1 MCKFGQGGDLRGC
14 IGGRYRDQVMFTAQ
28 AEYRWQFYKKWGVV
42 AFAGVGGVDE
52 DLGGFDFE
60 NPLPSAGVGLRFML
74 SKENRLNLGVDYAVG
89 KDSDAWYFSVGE
101 SF

>member
-1 MCKFGQGGDLRGC
+1 MVAPVPVINPTIGAGLAGVAMKFYSMDEGSQPSHTGFGG
-14 IGGRYRDQVMFTAQ
+14 M
-28 AEYRWQFYKKWGVV
+28 V

-52 DLGGFDFE
+52 DLDGFDFE

-74 SKENRLNLGVDYAVG
+74 SEENRLNLGVDYAVG